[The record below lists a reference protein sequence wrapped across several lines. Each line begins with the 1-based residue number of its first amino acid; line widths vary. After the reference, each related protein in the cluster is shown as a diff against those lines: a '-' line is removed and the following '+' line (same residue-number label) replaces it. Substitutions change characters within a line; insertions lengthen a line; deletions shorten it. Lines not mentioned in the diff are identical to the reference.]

1 MRKYGIIGKPL
12 EHSYSA
18 KYFTDK
24 FTRESIDAEYK
35 LYEIDDLT
43 DIKTLLQTLD
53 GCNITSPYKQAIMP
67 YLHEIDIVAQHIGA
81 VNVVHHGKGY
91 NTDWIG
97 FKNSLSPYLHPHDT
111 NALVLGT
118 GGASKAVQYALQKM
132 GIAYT
137 LVSRQ
142 LGSNA
147 IGRCSYEEL
156 TKELIEA
163 HTIIVN
169 CTPLGMYPL
178 INNYPNIPYLHL
190 TPRHLMYDCIY
201 NPNCTY
207 FLQEGIARGTRAI
220 NGMQMLHMQADAAWE
235 IWDS

>member
-1 MRKYGIIGKPL
+1 M
-12 EHSYSA
+12 
-18 KYFTDK
+18 
-24 FTRESIDAEYK
+24 
-35 LYEIDDLT
+35 
-43 DIKTLLQTLD
+43 
-53 GCNITSPYKQAIMP
+53 
-67 YLHEIDIVAQHIGA
+67 
-81 VNVVHHGKGY
+81 
-91 NTDWIG
+91 
-97 FKNSLSPYLHPHDT
+97 
-111 NALVLGT
+111 LGT